1 MLKDSHGRQIRDLR
15 ISVTDRCNFR
25 CSYCKSLHGHQHVQR
40 QELLTYEEI
49 ERISRI
55 FLNMGISKVRITGGE
70 PMLRRDL
77 ETLIRKLSVLPGL
90 QDLALTTNGFN
101 LAERAA
107 SLKASG
113 LHRVTISLDS
123 LRKSRFF
130 EITRSKDFEAVLN
143 GIDSAISQGLTPV
156 KVNCVVVRGLNDDE
170 ILDFVEFAQEK
181 QIIVRFIEF
190 MPLDEDEDWDRGR
203 VVTGKEILDR
213 IRSRFQIVERK
224 QKNNSQTA
232 SNFDLSGSPGGIG
245 VITTISNPF
254 CQACS
259 RIRLTADGKVRNC
272 LFSSEEHCIR
282 GRLRSDYSDY
292 EIEREIRRIVS
303 QKESGHRI
311 NEDDFTAPP
320 RSMSYIG
327 G

>member
-1 MLKDSHGRQIRDLR
+1 
-15 ISVTDRCNFR
+15 
-25 CSYCKSLHGHQHVQR
+25 
-40 QELLTYEEI
+40 LTYEEI

-55 FLNMGISKVRITGGE
+55 FLGMGINKIRITGGE

-107 SLKASG
+107 SLKEAG

-130 EITRSKDFEAVLN
+130 EITRSQEFEAVLD
-143 GIDSAISQGLTPV
+143 GIDSAIKQGLKPV

-181 QIIVRFIEF
+181 QITVRFIEF
-190 MPLDEDEDWDRGR
+190 MPLDEDEDWDRSR
-203 VVTGKEILDR
+203 VVAGKEILDR
-213 IRSRFQIVERK
+213 IQARFQIVGRK
-224 QKNNSQTA
+224 QESNSQTA
-232 SNFDLSGSPGGIG
+232 SNFDLSGSSGGIG

-272 LFSSEEHCIR
+272 LFSSEEHSIR
-282 GRLRSDYSDY
+282 EGLRSDYSDS
-292 EIEREIRRIVS
+292 EIEKEIHRIVS
-303 QKESGHRI
+303 HKESGHRI
-311 NEDDFTAPP
+311 NEPDFTAPP